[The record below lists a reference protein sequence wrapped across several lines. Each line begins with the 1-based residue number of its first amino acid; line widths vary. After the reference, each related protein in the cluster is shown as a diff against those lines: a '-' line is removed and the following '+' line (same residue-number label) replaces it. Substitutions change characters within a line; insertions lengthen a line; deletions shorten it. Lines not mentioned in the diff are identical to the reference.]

1 MKLARVK
8 IHEQICSR
16 SGQLLSATERLLC
29 CVRAGHKEPERKN
42 CTIRSREGVC
52 QCQFYWSYPFA
63 SAARVDALEK
73 HEVRADGRLIGAN
86 FLSDCFFSHKDDALR
101 PGTETESSQ
110 GSSRTVAVRIIK
122 LPP

>member
-86 FLSDCFFSHKDDALR
+86 FPSDCFFHTRTMLCAQAQRQRAAREAAAQWQL
-101 PGTETESSQ
+101 
-110 GSSRTVAVRIIK
+110 GS
-122 LPP
+122 